1 MLLDQENLR
10 PVMVAMAVYIA
21 IVIVT
26 TRLITRPVG
35 IKAVDDLILYV
46 KAQESQMMS
55 GTILTGLIVLAT
67 NYVVQELM

>member
-21 IVIVT
+21 IVMVT

-67 NYVVQELM
+67 NYIVQELM

>member
-1 MLLDQENLR
+1 
-10 PVMVAMAVYIA
+10 MVAMAVYIA